1 MKRVV
6 FGFLLLILPL
16 GIFAAPTDKLC
27 NQIWFHL
34 AGMSKH
40 VEVYEPNEYTRYK
53 RQTHPGLGVECQN
66 EQYTLALGKFVNS
79 LDRPFQYAT
88 AATDILSL
96 ADIKLFVGLLA
107 GEYGRTVREPL
118 KIISP
123 IAYVEYTYKYAG
135 INFFVLP
142 PARGYNDYA
151 IFFTQF
157 KLGF

>member
-1 MKRVV
+1 MKRAV
-6 FGFLLLILPL
+6 FGLLLLSL
-16 GIFAAPTDKLC
+16 SLSTFAAPAGKFC
-27 NQIWFHL
+27 NQVWFHL
-34 AGMSKH
+34 AGVSKH

-66 EQYTLALGKFVNS
+66 EKYTLAFGEFVNS

-88 AATDILSL
+88 VATDIASL
-96 ADIKLFVGLLA
+96 ADLKLFVGILG

-118 KIISP
+118 KIFSP
-123 IAYVEYTYKYAG
+123 IAYAEYTYKHAG

-157 KLGF
+157 KIGF